1 VESKKRNAW
10 ILGAVAVIFVGCCG
24 LMVLATGAMGW
35 IASRAPRVAWGPE
48 ILGGSHDQR
57 IERTFEVAD
66 EPFLDVTNFAG
77 SITVQSGEEGVIQVL
92 AIKHASG
99 ERDVDQI
106 DVAMSERGNGL
117 LIRTKTLRNLKN
129 ASVDLEIE
137 VPAGT
142 RLELH
147 TGAGTVEVRN
157 IAGQVSI
164 YSGAGNIDLQGTT
177 GTVRLG
183 VGAGEIRY
191 EGTPAGQCSFE
202 TGAGEITLR
211 LPSDVGVEVDLGTGL
226 GGIDLEFS
234 VDGRVTTREVRGVI
248 GDGGH
253 GSVYAHTGVGS
264 IRVSR

>member
-1 VESKKRNAW
+1 MESKNRNTW
-10 ILGAVAVIFVGCCG
+10 ILVAVVVIFVGCCG
-24 LMVLATGAMGW
+24 LVVLAGGAMGW
-35 IASRAPRVAWGPE
+35 IASQARQVAWGPE
-48 ILGGSHDQR
+48 ILGGNHNQR
-57 IERTFEVAD
+57 IERTFEVGG

-77 SITVQSGEEGVIQVL
+77 AITVRSGEEDVIQVL
-92 AIKHASG
+92 AMKHARREG
-99 ERDVDQI
+99 DLGQV
-106 DVAMSERGNGL
+106 DVAMSERGDGL

-129 ASVDLEIE
+129 ASVDLEIK

-147 TGAGTVEVRN
+147 TGAGRVQVRN
-157 IAGQVSI
+157 VAGSVTI

-211 LPSDVGVEVDLGTGL
+211 FPSDVSVEVDLGTGL
-226 GGIDLEFS
+226 GGVDVEFP
-234 VDGRVTTREVRGVI
+234 VDGRVTSREVRGVI
-248 GDGGH
+248 GDGGQ

-264 IRVSR
+264 IHVGR